1 MLVIQGVDKNA
12 CKIAC
17 KNQVFHL
24 KFYKHFTSKNFL
36 QAKLLVKIDFY
47 KNFYKQKFPILVKQ
61 A

>member
-24 KFYKHFTSKNFL
+24 KFYKHFTSKIFL
-36 QAKLLVKIDFY
+36 QAFFLVKIDFY
-47 KNFYKQKFPILVKQ
+47 KNFLQAKFSFLVKQ